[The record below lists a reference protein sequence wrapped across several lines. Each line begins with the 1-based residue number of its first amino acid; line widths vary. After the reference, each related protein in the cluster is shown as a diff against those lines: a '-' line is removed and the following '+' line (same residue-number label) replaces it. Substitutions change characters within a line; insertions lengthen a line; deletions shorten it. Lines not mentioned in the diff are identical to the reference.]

1 MKRIMRKAVTM
12 LAVSAAAAGVALLPA
27 GAAQA
32 DEPVNCPRVIAFC
45 TFEGPDGYGR
55 MRLYFQD
62 EPSADPSFHTAQN
75 QTPEPWCVYELP
87 GYGGLAFE
95 VPAWGTVRQLPFAAR
110 SLHQGSC

>member
-12 LAVSAAAAGVALLPA
+12 LAVTAAAAGAALLPA

-45 TFEGPDGYGR
+45 TFEEPDGYGQ
-55 MRLYFQD
+55 MRLYFRD
-62 EPSADPSFHTAQN
+62 EAFADPSFYTAQN

-87 GYGGLAFE
+87 GYSGLSYE
-95 VPAWGTVRQLPFAAR
+95 VPAWETLRQLPFPAR
-110 SLHQGSC
+110 SLHRGPC